1 MPISANIL
9 MSLLANEPW
18 HYGIG
23 EGWTGAETETRPGKL
38 QEVVLIN
45 VWLISR
51 GVSSKMNLTHRW
63 PISYRPSEA
72 ARVLGISLSHLDRMT
87 KAGEIP
93 FARIG
98 RLRVYS
104 DDALRRWI
112 QEKTEENSRKEQ
124 KK

>member
-1 MPISANIL
+1 MIPDGPS
-9 MSLLANEPW
+9 
-18 HYGIG
+18 
-23 EGWTGAETETRPGKL
+23 RP
-38 QEVVLIN
+38 V
-45 VWLISR
+45 
-51 GVSSKMNLTHRW
+51 
-63 PISYRPSEA
+63 SYRPSEA

-112 QEKTEENSRKEQ
+112 QEKTEETNRSERMK
-124 KK
+124 

>member
-1 MPISANIL
+1 MNPDGSPRPIA
-9 MSLLANEPW
+9 
-18 HYGIG
+18 
-23 EGWTGAETETRPGKL
+23 
-38 QEVVLIN
+38 
-45 VWLISR
+45 
-51 GVSSKMNLTHRW
+51 
-63 PISYRPSEA
+63 YRPSEA